1 MGLMDWL
8 RRNWPDLTI
17 GVALVAV
24 IALIVATLLSGG
36 SLASLVRRDAPPE
49 LPVATT
55 PGSNAA
61 ATTTPGTPADPGT
74 AAATTDSDAAGEP
87 ADGAAQDGGVD
98 VFVPGV
104 PDEDDLATGDTGT
117 GGVTAVIPPG
127 EVQTGGTPPVTDAQE
142 ALSGPLPE
150 ASATGGF
157 RVAAGALD
165 ARDTASTLAQSY
177 RDDGYEVT
185 VEQQNDL
192 YLLWIGPYDSRADA
206 DTAAAR
212 IIADGGDALVYT
224 YSGENGGE
232 DSETD
237 TGAEGNGAD
246 GDTSTPNPDAQAE
259 TTQDTDPQST
269 DADTADA
276 GTPDAD
282 TTTDTTGAAP
292 AGEVAGTAPAANDGI
307 TADDA
312 DGGAAVDAEAGA
324 TEPAVQSEVASVP
337 AAGVTAGERYLQ
349 VGAFAT
355 EGSAEPLRAQ
365 LEALGLDVSSEDTN
379 GLVRLFVGPFG
390 DAQLSQAQT
399 QLNAQGIDSF
409 VVVR

>member
-1 MGLMDWL
+1 MDWL

-24 IALIVATLLSGG
+24 IALIIATLLSGG
-36 SLASLVRRDAPPE
+36 SLASLVRRDDPPE

-55 PGSNAA
+55 PGAEA
-61 ATTTPGTPADPGT
+61 PAPTTANGPVGADGST
-74 AAATTDSDAAGEP
+74 DAAE
-87 ADGAAQDGGVD
+87 ADAAQDGGVD

-104 PDEDDLATGDTGT
+104 PNEDALAAGDTNT

-127 EVQTGGTPPVTDAQE
+127 AVQTGGAPPAAGPQE
-142 ALSGPLPE
+142 ALNTPLPE

-165 ARDTASTLAQSY
+165 ARDAASTLAQSY

-192 YLLWIGPYDSRADA
+192 YLLWIGPYETRDEADL
-206 DTAAAR
+206 AAAR
-212 IIADGGDALVYT
+212 IIAEGGDALVYT
-224 YSGENGGE
+224 YSGEGGAE
-232 DSETD
+232 DEGADDNEADGAADGAATQS
-237 TGAEGNGAD
+237 TGA
-246 GDTSTPNPDAQAE
+246 QAAG
-259 TTQDTDPQST
+259 TQDDASTEDAENAGTEGTDATASA
-269 DADTADA
+269 DAVSEVADTA
-276 GTPDAD
+276 
-282 TTTDTTGAAP
+282 P
-292 AGEVAGTAPAANDGI
+292 A
-307 TADDA
+307 TADVE
-312 DGGAAVDAEAGA
+312 GSTEVAEAG
-324 TEPAVQSEVASVP
+324 PASQGQVAAP
-337 AAGVTAGERYLQ
+337 TAGERYLQ

-355 EGSAEPLRAQ
+355 EVSAEPLRTQ
-365 LEALGLDVSSEDTN
+365 IEALGLDVSSSEDAS

-390 DAQLSQAQT
+390 DAQLEQAQT